1 MEASEKKRL
10 YCYRITQETIDMKK
24 FDETLEKEQNWREF
38 KLTDK
43 WTTVFIESPDT
54 ISHEDT
60 VSMIMRNEDMFSG
73 HSGSGNDKDF
83 GNFCRDYVRVPK
95 EIPVWIQSSLR
106 DSANQGDSNSLGA
119 LELLENTYESKLK
132 EFRTKWNQNPSAS
145 IFRVEL
151 FGSSFVGGP
160 YSFVNYKTNRV
171 GEVQSIGKW
180 AESLE
185 ECADE
190 ILWFAKTYPQYK
202 FFVTFMT
209 SEDGYGY
216 ENHHNAFTLRLFNG
230 KVEVV
235 KTRTEKETEYLYKI
249 NHLKGSTCAEKVSW
263 ITDVLYRL
271 RYYHL
276 RNYVVS
282 LFEKMFPNL
291 ERENHYNGLADIFE
305 CRSEKYF
312 DKVHACMIMDEWL
325 YMLRAG
331 ERR

>member
-1 MEASEKKRL
+1 
-10 YCYRITQETIDMKK
+10 MKK
-24 FDETLEKEQNWREF
+24 FDETLEKEQNWREL

-43 WTTVFIESPDT
+43 WPIVFVESPDT

-60 VSMIMRNEDMFSG
+60 VSMIMRNESMFYW
-73 HSGSGNDKDF
+73 GSGNDKDF

-95 EIPVWIQSSLR
+95 EIPVWLESYLR
-106 DSANQGDSNSLGA
+106 DHRDNPGTTEA
-119 LELLENTYESKLK
+119 LELLKNTYESKLK
-132 EFRTKWNQNPSAS
+132 EFRTKWNQNPNPD

-151 FGSSFVGGP
+151 FESSFIGGP

-171 GEVQSIGKW
+171 GIVQSIGKW
-180 AESLE
+180 VESLE
-185 ECADE
+185 ECEDE
-190 ILWFAKTYPQYK
+190 LLWFAKTYPQYK

-235 KTRTEKETEYLYKI
+235 KTRTEKETKYLYKI
-249 NHLKGSTCAEKVSW
+249 NHLKGSTCAKKISW
-263 ITDVLYRL
+263 IEDIFSEVLYRL

-276 RNYVVS
+276 RNYIVS

-291 ERENHYNGLADIFE
+291 ERENHYKRLADIFE

-312 DKVHACMIMDEWL
+312 DKAHACMIMDEWL
-325 YMLRAG
+325 YMLR
-331 ERR
+331 EQEKEKKNED